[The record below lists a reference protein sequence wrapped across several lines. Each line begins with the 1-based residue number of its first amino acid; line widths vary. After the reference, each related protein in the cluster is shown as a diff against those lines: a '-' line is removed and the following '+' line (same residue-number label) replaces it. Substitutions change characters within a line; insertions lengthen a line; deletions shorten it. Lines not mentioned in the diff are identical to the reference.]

1 MRHVEKKGGGA
12 KHVCVN
18 GKDRKENL
26 NGHEKRARNTYPA
39 ELNAP
44 PQLDAVEI
52 EVAVGPQWEIDH
64 VVYDRL

>member
-1 MRHVEKKGGGA
+1 MVTK
-12 KHVCVN
+12 
-18 GKDRKENL
+18 
-26 NGHEKRARNTYPA
+26 KRARKTYPA

-64 VVYDRL
+64 VVYGRL